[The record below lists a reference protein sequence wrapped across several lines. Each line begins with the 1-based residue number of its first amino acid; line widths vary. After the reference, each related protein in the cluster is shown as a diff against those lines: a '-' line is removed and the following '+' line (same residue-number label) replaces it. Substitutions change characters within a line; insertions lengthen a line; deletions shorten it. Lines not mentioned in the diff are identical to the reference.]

1 MNTRNTVE
9 IMIVGEA
16 VPGKNKGRLLRR
28 VVMPHAMRFP
38 NSEFGSWVDVTLTK
52 EQAAKARAIGSPVAI
67 LDLDTTEVVEIVHAR
82 TCREKI
88 ERLAPS
94 TE

>member
-1 MNTRNTVE
+1 MCPENTVE

-16 VPGKNKGRLLRR
+16 TPGSNKGRLLER
-28 VVMPHAMRFP
+28 VVMPHAKWFP
-38 NSEFGSWVDVTLTK
+38 NSEFGSWVDVTLTE
-52 EQAAKARAIGSPVAI
+52 EQAAKAIEIGSPVAI
-67 LDLDTTEVVEIVHAR
+67 LDLDTMDVVEIVHAQ

>member
-16 VPGKNKGRLLRR
+16 APGKNKGRLLQR

-38 NSEFGSWVDVTLTK
+38 NSEFGSWVDVTLTN
-52 EQAAKARAIGSPVAI
+52 EQAAKASEVGSPIVV
-67 LDLDTTEVVEIVHAR
+67 LDLDVMEVVNIVHAR

-88 ERLAPS
+88 ERLTPS